1 MTRAPR
7 APRVKKASPRPRAV
21 PTKAPAPLE
30 TEPEADLAAD
40 EGVNGAGSEAQVEQ
54 ATAADDPA
62 TDKPADEIAAD
73 EPVADATV
81 SQEPTREAADE
92 SEADEGD
99 PEDATP
105 EESQPTLPLDIEPAR
120 LLPRVH
126 LRGLLEALVFASDKP
141 MTAHELAK
149 LASAP
154 LKEVKEILGELRE
167 TYAQRGITLGEV
179 AGGWLFR
186 TNAQFAPFVRELT
199 GEKPV
204 RLSRAQ
210 LETLA
215 IAAYRQPITR
225 PEIDEIRGV
234 DSGATMKLL
243 LERELLRILG
253 KKDEPGRPLLYG
265 TTPAF
270 LEFFGLKSLKEL
282 PTLREFAELS
292 DESRAIAEAELGEVV
307 PRAQPPAAEPQPAEA
322 AEPQPGC
329 DPTEAGDARER
340 PERVDNAEPNDT
352 GHDDALL
359 ADVPPE
365 DDRPVHDGEDGS
377 AAPQDD
383 AALADVD
390 ERPAADDTAITDPE
404 RILGG
409 DE

>member
-21 PTKAPAPLE
+21 PTRPARDREAAAPE
-30 TEPEADLAAD
+30 EI
-40 EGVNGAGSEAQVEQ
+40 
-54 ATAADDPA
+54 TAA
-62 TDKPADEIAAD
+62 EAAVV
-73 EPVADATV
+73 EPVADEPATR
-81 SQEPTREAADE
+81 EPTADE
-92 SEADEGD
+92 PEAEPAQDPPPAEPAPEPSPSDEPASEEPASEEPASEEPASNENSL
-99 PEDATP
+99 PEDDA
-105 EESQPTLPLDIEPAR
+105 QPDLPLDIEPAR
-120 LLPRVH
+120 LLPHLH

-167 TYAQRGITLGEV
+167 TYAPRGITLGEV

-215 IAAYRQPITR
+215 IVAYRQPITR

-292 DESRAIAEAELGEVV
+292 DESRAIAEAELGEVM
-307 PRAQPPAAEPQPAEA
+307 PRGPAVEPKATDSEPSEAPGALEPADA
-322 AEPQPGC
+322 TEPS
-329 DPTEAGDARER
+329 EEVR
-340 PERVDNAEPNDT
+340 
-352 GHDDALL
+352 DDALL
-359 ADVPPE
+359 ADVPSDE
-365 DDRPVHDGEDGS
+365 NRSARDGEDGS
-377 AAPQDD
+377 GTPEDD

-390 ERPAADDTAITDPE
+390 ESRAADDTAITDPE
-404 RILGG
+404 RVLGG
-409 DE
+409 DDE